1 MQQIPLVILLLGFAY
16 ALGCVSTGYYLVRIR
31 TGGDIRQ
38 RGSGNVGAR
47 NVGREVG
54 TWAAAVTLIGDALKG
69 AVPVA
74 IALYLEL
81 DSWAVMAVAMAAVAG
96 HIWPAQL
103 GFRGGKGLATAMG
116 AVLLIDFRLVLI
128 ALAVAVLG
136 KLVLQNITAG
146 GLAGVALSPV
156 VALILGANAWEVG
169 GLAILASV
177 LLYAHRDNL
186 RALADGYR
194 RDKTR
199 ESNTV
204 GVSQ

>member
-1 MQQIPLVILLLGFAY
+1 MQQIPLVILLLGVAY
-16 ALGCVSTGYYLVRIR
+16 ILGCVSTGYYLVRIR
-31 TGGDIRQ
+31 TGTDIRQ
-38 RGSGNVGAR
+38 RGSGNLGAR

-54 TWAAAVTLIGDALKG
+54 SWAAAITLIGDALKG

-74 IALYLEL
+74 VALYLEL
-81 DSWAVMAVAMAAVAG
+81 DSWAVMAVVMASVAG

-116 AVLLIDFRLVLI
+116 AVLLIDFRLVLV
-128 ALAVAVLG
+128 ALAIAVLG
-136 KLVLQNITAG
+136 KLAVKSVTGG
-146 GLAGVALSPV
+146 GLAGVALVPV
-156 VALILGANAWEVG
+156 AAIILGASVWEIG

-186 RALADGYR
+186 RTLADGIR
-194 RDKTR
+194 RGKAR